1 MRTIHIKDIVD
12 EDFVNYKEPAMSI
25 ATSQCTF
32 KCEKESGV
40 RCCQNSALAQMESVI
55 IPDEDVIV
63 RYLKNPITS
72 AIVFGGLE
80 PFDQFDEIYNFLSLL
95 RLLYECDDKVVIYTG
110 YNKTEILS
118 RVEQLSV
125 FKNIIIKFGRFI
137 PNQERHYDEVLGVY
151 LASPNQ
157 YAEVVS

>member
-1 MRTIHIKDIVD
+1 MHIKDIID
-12 EDFVNYKEPAMSI
+12 EDFVNYKEPSMFI
-25 ATSQCTF
+25 ITSYCTF
-32 KCEKESGV
+32 KCEKESGI

-55 IPDEDVIV
+55 IPDEDVII

-80 PFDQFDEIYNFLSLL
+80 PFDQFTEVFGFVANL
-95 RLLYECDDKVVIYTG
+95 RSSHGCNDMIIIYTG
-110 YNKTEILS
+110 YNETEVSLFIDKLK
-118 RVEQLSV
+118 E

-137 PNQERHYDEVLGVY
+137 PNQEKHYDEVLGVY

-157 YAEVVS
+157 YAERIS